1 MRIDWLPNLNYQL
14 RDGVVKKDLT
24 QLEEISIRSLGV
36 IDSSNIE
43 FKDGLTVLTGETG
56 AGKTMVLTA
65 LGLVLGEKSDSDL
78 VRVGAERATVTGKF
92 RVSKEIA
99 DLIAENGGA
108 LEDNSAVITRTV
120 SAQGKSRVLIGG
132 SLTSTNFVSQLSER
146 LVEVHQ
152 QSSTLRLTKP
162 NTVRELVDS
171 FGKIS
176 TQSYLDIFNEYKD
189 LQSRIKDLRNQLARK
204 DQEVAELQEFSKA
217 YSAVK
222 PKIGELESIEN
233 NLSKLSAVEDINQA
247 LTSALNNLENEDLSA
262 LNLLQQSRKVLDQVK
277 GKDAELDQL
286 IDNFSEK
293 LLDLQ
298 DLTSDLTSYL
308 ASLEADPK
316 QFAFLQERKSAIN
329 SLLKRYGKGSDKDLA
344 FSQLIDDGEN
354 AGQRLKDLSGGEE
367 RISEMESE
375 ANALFKS
382 MVTQAKE
389 LTESRLKSANK
400 LSELVTAEIRALSMP
415 NASLQIKVISKDPAL
430 DSSFQSYGLDD
441 LEILFCS
448 HQGGKPLPLNK
459 VASGGELSRV
469 MLALEVVI
477 ADTQEIGTYIF
488 DEVDAGV
495 GGKAA
500 IEIGRR
506 LSHLSKKAQVIVI
519 THLPQVAVW
528 ADQHLVVKKNEGG
541 SVTQSDVLEVLENER
556 KVEIARMLSG
566 QESSE
571 TAQQHAA
578 ELLQVV
584 RESVIS

>member
-1 MRIDWLPNLNYQL
+1 M
-14 RDGVVKKDLT
+14 RDGVAKKVLN

-65 LGLVLGEKSDSDL
+65 LGLVLGDKSDSDL

-92 RVSKEIA
+92 KVSKEIA
-99 DLIAENGGA
+99 NLIEDNGGA
-108 LEDNSAVITRTV
+108 IEDNSAVITRTV

-132 SLTSTNFVSQLSER
+132 SLTSTNFVSDLSER

-152 QSSTLRLTKP
+152 QSSSQRLTKP

-176 TQSYLDIFNEYKD
+176 IQEYSEIYNEYKD
-189 LQSRIKDLRNQLARK
+189 LQSRIKDLKNQLARK
-204 DQEVAELQEFSKA
+204 DQEIDDLNDFAKA
-217 YSAVK
+217 YSAIK

-233 NLSKLSAVEDINQA
+233 DLSKLGSVEDINQA

-262 LNLLQQSRKVLDQVK
+262 LNLLQQTRKDLDQVK
-277 GKDAELDQL
+277 GKDGELDRL

-308 ASLEADPK
+308 SSLEADPN

-329 SLLKRYGKGSDKDLA
+329 SLLKKYGKGSDRNQA
-344 FSQLIDDGEN
+344 FIQLIEDGEN
-354 AGQRLKDLSGGEE
+354 AAERLKDLSGGED

-375 ANALFKS
+375 AKSLFKK
-382 MVTQAKE
+382 MVVKANE
-389 LTESRLKSANK
+389 LTQSRMKSAVK
-400 LSELVTAEIRALSMP
+400 LGELVTNEIRALSMP
-415 NASLQIKVISKDPAL
+415 NAYLQINVNSKDSANE
-430 DSSFQSYGLDD
+430 SSFQNYGLDD

-448 HQGGKPLPLNK
+448 HQGGKALPLNK

-477 ADTQEIGTYIF
+477 ADTQDIGTYIF

-506 LSHLSKKAQVIVI
+506 LSGLSKKAQVIVI

-556 KVEIARMLSG
+556 KIEIARMLSG